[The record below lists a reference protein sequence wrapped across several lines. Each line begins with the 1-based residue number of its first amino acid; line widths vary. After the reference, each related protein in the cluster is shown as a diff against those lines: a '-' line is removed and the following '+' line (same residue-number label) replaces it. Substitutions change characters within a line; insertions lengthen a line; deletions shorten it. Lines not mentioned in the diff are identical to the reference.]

1 MCTRIFSQF
10 LGLSIAVLALS
21 GCGLTED
28 RNTSTLNDSAGPAGT
43 ENNALA
49 AAEKSV
55 DAEVVNDGKLACAVG
70 GATAFSR
77 VCELEQAQTDKG
89 LILTLR
95 HPDGGFRKLQV
106 VTDGRGVIPAD
117 GADPATVRLTGAK
130 EIEVTVAGNRYLLP
144 ATVKPPAAAAATKP
158 AVPATKG

>member
-10 LGLSIAVLALS
+10 LGLSLVVLTLS

-28 RNTSTLNDSAGPAGT
+28 RNTSTLNENNGQSAV

-49 AAEKSV
+49 AVEKSV
-55 DAEVVNDGKLACAVG
+55 DAEVVNDGKLPCAVG

-117 GADPATVRLTGAK
+117 GADPATVRLTGSK
-130 EIEVTVAGNRYLLP
+130 EIEVTIAGNRYLLP
-144 ATVKPPAAAAATKP
+144 ATVKPSAAAAAKP
-158 AVPATKG
+158 ALPATKS

>member
-1 MCTRIFSQF
+1 MYTRTFSQIA
-10 LGLSIAVLALS
+10 GLSIMVLALS
-21 GCGLTED
+21 GCGFTED
-28 RNTSTLNDSAGPAGT
+28 RNTSSLNDSAGPSGV

-49 AAEKSV
+49 AVEKSV
-55 DAEVVNDGKLACAVG
+55 DAEVANDGKLPCAVG

-89 LILTLR
+89 LILTVR

-130 EIEVTVAGNRYLLP
+130 EIEVSIAGNRYLLP
-144 ATVKPPAAAAATKP
+144 ATVKGP
-158 AVPATKG
+158 AVAKAAPAPTPPKS